1 METKEKFDIFI
12 SYKRISLPTA
22 NNLYYRLTTKGY
34 STFFDLEEM
43 RNDDFDKQ
51 LLHYIGN
58 AKDVFVI
65 LEEHSLDACKDGTWE
80 TDWFC
85 REIIFALEQNK
96 HIIPILLNGY
106 EMPKEEDLPDKLKRL
121 TKQDAPKFD
130 FAYFSE
136 YIERLIRNNRITS
149 KPNKKDI
156 ATSVFKFYANE
167 QTQIYK
173 EGKLVCSLDKDADEP
188 YYLPVARKGDYRFK
202 GVNVVTD
209 EQKILDE
216 YIDADE
222 EKKVE
227 IKWDRNQM
235 DQPKIIVEEKSKK
248 INKNLLLPS
257 SRLSPRFIAK
267 IASFL
272 SLIVLFVIIVL
283 ILKVEDIQTIKSRL
297 IINNNVKEFL
307 VNNVSFDMIEV
318 KGDTFLMGT
327 NDILCYPDEHPI
339 HKVYLSS
346 YYIGETEVTQELWQA
361 VMGDNPSINKGDKM
375 PVDNVSWND
384 CQRFIAKLNKLT
396 NTTFRLPTEAEWEYA
411 AQGGNRSKEYT
422 FAGNEKIDRVAWY
435 EENSGAFTHPVATK
449 KPNKLG
455 LYDMSGNVWEWCID
469 KYSKNYY
476 ENSPLNNPQLGAS
489 YDDGSYRVR
498 RGGSAYDGINP
509 CRVTFRSR
517 WNPNSK
523 NERMGFRLVLSI

>member
-12 SYKRISLPTA
+12 SYKRISLPIA

-130 FAYFSE
+130 FAYLSE

-248 INKNLLLPS
+248 ITLLI
-257 SRLSPRFIAK
+257 IAN
-267 IASFL
+267 IFLIFL
-272 SLIVLFVIIVL
+272 SLLFKNIYHWHRNNINTYIVFFKLICKEIRNIHCDFPLLFL
-283 ILKVEDIQTIKSRL
+283 
-297 IINNNVKEFL
+297 NVKQGLTERRQLRSTIYESRF
-307 VNNVSFDMIEV
+307 F
-318 KGDTFLMGT
+318 
-327 NDILCYPDEHPI
+327 
-339 HKVYLSS
+339 KVGKSH
-346 YYIGETEVTQELWQA
+346 
-361 VMGDNPSINKGDKM
+361 
-375 PVDNVSWND
+375 
-384 CQRFIAKLNKLT
+384 F
-396 NTTFRLPTEAEWEYA
+396 
-411 AQGGNRSKEYT
+411 
-422 FAGNEKIDRVAWY
+422 
-435 EENSGAFTHPVATK
+435 
-449 KPNKLG
+449 
-455 LYDMSGNVWEWCID
+455 
-469 KYSKNYY
+469 
-476 ENSPLNNPQLGAS
+476 
-489 YDDGSYRVR
+489 
-498 RGGSAYDGINP
+498 
-509 CRVTFRSR
+509 
-517 WNPNSK
+517 
-523 NERMGFRLVLSI
+523 